1 VSIERVT
8 VTALWYGG
16 MNVQNVIAFN
26 NPDGFLT
33 PLQVAQEIR
42 DGWLTIIKAKQS
54 AYLSWRDIAVDTIG
68 DPSPPLHLP
77 VNLGGADAVDSGL
90 SHPVIN
96 WKLRVA
102 TTVGGKRGRG
112 RIYIPGI
119 RYSHWQFGQMTS
131 FGVTDMQPVVDALKA
146 RYVGAGG
153 TSDLFLGVL
162 PRDGSSSDFLTATDI
177 TQSLTPGIQRR
188 RNIGVGI

>member
-16 MNVQNVIAFN
+16 MNVQNVMAFD
-26 NPDGFLT
+26 NPDGLLT

-42 DGWLTIIKAKQS
+42 DGWLNIIKAKQS

-68 DPSPPLHLP
+68 NPAPPLHLS
-77 VNLGGADAVDSGL
+77 VILGGLDSVDSGL
-90 SHPVIN
+90 SHPTVN
-96 WKLRVA
+96 WKLRI
-102 TTVGGKRGRG
+102 TTGVGGKRGRG

-119 RYSHWQFGQMTS
+119 RYSHWQFGQMTA
-131 FGVTDMQPVVDALKA
+131 FGVTDMQPVVDALVA
-146 RYVGAGG
+146 RYVQPSPSSG
-153 TSDLFLGVL
+153 LYLGVM
-162 PRDGSSSDFLTATDI
+162 PRNGSASDHLLATGI
-177 TQSLTPGIQRR
+177 SQSLTPGIQRR